1 MEIQEFETEQYQIKY
16 DSETTTIILA
26 GSLRLSD
33 LEESNLIIQLLND
46 VLDLQPD
53 QITLNLRT
61 LEYLNSSGINMLS
74 KFVIQVRRIKTV
86 SLIILASSNI
96 PWQSKSLKNLQRL
109 MPALQLEVE

>member
-16 DSETTTIILA
+16 DSETTTIMLA

-33 LEESNLIIQLLND
+33 LEESNLIVQLLND

-53 QITLNLRT
+53 KITLNLRT

-74 KFVIQVRRIKTV
+74 KFVIQVRRVKTV
-86 SLIILASSNI
+86 SLVILASSNI